1 MAGDKRLKSIIA
13 DIRKFLK
20 ANANPDQAKKYER
33 YFTEGYNAYG
43 IENEVFIEKSK
54 SLVDDLV
61 RNGSLEDI
69 YPLADKLL
77 SSGKYEEASFAVHYA
92 MGFKDQFKAPD
103 FQRLGAWLD
112 CGIINWGHTD
122 VLCGEILEHFLT
134 KGLVSI
140 EAMSD
145 WRDSPSKWKRRAVPV
160 SMIGLVKTKPLKKH
174 LNFIEPLMM
183 DDERFV
189 QQGLGW
195 FLREYWKVSP
205 KPVEA
210 LLLKYKNSAPRKIYQ
225 YATEKMSQEQKELY
239 RKDKKIKIVKGENH
253 ANQPS

>member
-1 MAGDKRLKSIIA
+1 MMASDKRLKSIIA
-13 DIRKFLK
+13 DIQKFLK

-33 YFTEGYNAYG
+33 YFTEGYDAYG
-43 IENEVFIEKSK
+43 IEKEIFIEKAER
-54 SLVDDLV
+54 LVTDLKAT
-61 RNGSLEDI
+61 GSRDDI

-112 CGIINWGHTD
+112 SGIINWGHTD
-122 VLCGEILEHFLT
+122 VLCGEVLEHFLT
-134 KGLVSI
+134 QQIVSF
-140 EAMSD
+140 EEMSA
-145 WRDSPSKWKRRAVPV
+145 WRQSPSKWKRRAVPV

-174 LNFIEPLMM
+174 LEFIEPLMM

-225 YATEKMSQEQKELY
+225 YATEKMSKEQKELY
-239 RKDKKIKIVKGENH
+239 RKARKSK
-253 ANQPS
+253 S